1 MTKVRELVLE
11 KLWENLWR
19 WGLSLLC
26 ADHMRK
32 EEGEAPCGKLE
43 LGVKKKKGLWVVIE
57 NEVQEDICI

>member
-1 MTKVRELVLE
+1 MTKVSELVLE

-43 LGVKKKKGLWVVIE
+43 LGVKKKKGVMGS
-57 NEVQEDICI
+57 D